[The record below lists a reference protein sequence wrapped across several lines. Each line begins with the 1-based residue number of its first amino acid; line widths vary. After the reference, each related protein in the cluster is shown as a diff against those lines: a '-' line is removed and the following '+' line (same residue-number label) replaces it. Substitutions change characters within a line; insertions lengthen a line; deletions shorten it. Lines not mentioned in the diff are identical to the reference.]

1 MKWVLLKGDPLQS
14 SPRAPRSTGF
24 EIPQLKT
31 EGEPPIY
38 QIKICAWN
46 FDNPPSRETEE
57 MYEVCIVEVDLTNV
71 EDIATKQAAPGS
83 SFKVV
88 NCELE
93 INTEDYQLAFRVLV
107 GGREVGKVLGKDM

>member
-14 SPRAPRSTGF
+14 SPRAPRSTSF
-24 EIPQLKT
+24 EIPQLKA
-31 EGEPPIY
+31 EGQPPIY
-38 QIKICAWN
+38 QVKICAWN

-57 MYEVCIVEVDLTNV
+57 MYEVCMVDVDLTDV
-71 EDIATKQAAPGS
+71 EDIVTKPAATGNF
-83 SFKVV
+83 FKVV

-93 INTEDYQLAFRVLV
+93 IKTEDSQLAFRVLV